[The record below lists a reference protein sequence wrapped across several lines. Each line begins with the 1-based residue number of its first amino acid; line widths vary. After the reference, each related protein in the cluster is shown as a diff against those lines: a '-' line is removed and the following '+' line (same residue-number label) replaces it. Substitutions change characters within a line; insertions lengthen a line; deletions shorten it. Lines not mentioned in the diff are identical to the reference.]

1 MNNKF
6 DELTKSMAQAVTR
19 RAAFKK
25 LGLAA
30 VATIAARLGVGG
42 ASAAP
47 QKISGYCQVTGQ
59 GLGFVTVYTGICV
72 DPTTCQQGTSSH
84 CPSGVPGPTNWQPRF
99 VLDSCTTPPPDYI
112 GGFWLDTSNK
122 YRCSF

>member
-6 DELTKSMAQAVTR
+6 DELTKSVAQAVTR

-30 VATIAARLGVGG
+30 VATIAARLGFGS

-47 QKISGYCQVTGQ
+47 QISGYCQVD
-59 GLGFVTVYTGICV
+59 LVLYNGFTSYTGICV
-72 DPTTCQQGTSSH
+72 DPTTCQQGTSSR
-84 CPSGVPGPTNWQPRF
+84 CPAPGFKTNHKLSF
-99 VLDSCTTPPPDYI
+99 VSDSCDGPYPQNHI
-112 GGFWLDTSNK
+112 LFLDTNK
-122 YRCSF
+122 HCSF